1 MEPKINQQLTDRYA
15 PYQEV
20 CFVID
25 QQLLPPPFAKKQATG
40 IPVYQQG
47 MEIRSIQRTKRS
59 RNFSISINKQI
70 RHLRCYS
77 HWQINSTIL

>member
-25 QQLLPPPFAKKQATG
+25 QQLLPPPFAKTSYRYTG
-40 IPVYQQG
+40 LSTRHG
-47 MEIRSIQRTKRS
+47 NSI
-59 RNFSISINKQI
+59 
-70 RHLRCYS
+70 YS
-77 HWQINSTIL
+77 ED

>member
-25 QQLLPPPFAKKQATG
+25 QQLLPPPFAKNKL
-40 IPVYQQG
+40 PVY
-47 MEIRSIQRTKRS
+47 R
-59 RNFSISINKQI
+59 SINKAWKFDLFRGLKDQGI
-70 RHLRCYS
+70 FPS
-77 HWQINSTIL
+77 ASINKSDISGVIAINKLIQLF